1 MKNTL
6 FIILMNLVFISSL
19 FAQTVKF
26 TKIPTTTDEFVK
38 LRNKTAKTA
47 EGGAAMFM
55 LALKMYNDNPQLGEQ
70 CLVLS
75 VDKKLLWSG
84 DIYKGY
90 ALGKS
95 DMSLIKSQLKKNNRI
110 PNSYIEGATPKNN
123 YKVKLP
129 YVYKFSSNRYSGD
142 RAKGEFKVFVK
153 CYGADSPR
161 PVRLR
166 KNDKGIWKAT
176 SWSSVIV
183 GIKAPP
189 VIDDL

>member
-1 MKNTL
+1 MKKTL
-6 FIILMNLVFISSL
+6 FIVLLNLVFLSSL
-19 FAQTVKF
+19 FAQTIKF
-26 TKIPTTTDEFVK
+26 TKVPTSTDEFVK

-75 VDKKLLWSG
+75 VDKKSLGSG
-84 DIYKGY
+84 DVYKGY
-90 ALGKS
+90 ALGRS
-95 DMSLIKSQLKKNNRI
+95 DMSLIKSQLGKNNEI
-110 PNSYIEGATPKNN
+110 PNSYIEGANPENN

-129 YVYKFSSNRYSGD
+129 YVYKLSSNRYSGD
-142 RAKGEFKVFVK
+142 KSQGKFKVFVK

-161 PVRLR
+161 PIHLK
-166 KNDKGIWKAT
+166 KNDKGIWKAS
-176 SWSSVIV
+176 SWSSVIM